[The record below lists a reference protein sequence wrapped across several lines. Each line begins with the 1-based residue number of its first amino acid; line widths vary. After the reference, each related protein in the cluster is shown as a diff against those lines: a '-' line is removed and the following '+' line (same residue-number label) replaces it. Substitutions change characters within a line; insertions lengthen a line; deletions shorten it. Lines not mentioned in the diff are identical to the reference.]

1 MSRTSVLLP
10 AVAGAWYPAGRDEL
24 AGLVDRLIDEARTRA
39 STRAAS
45 VTALVAPHAGYAYSG
60 AVAASAFH
68 RVAGQRFDRVV
79 LLGPSHHFGFSG
91 AAVPE
96 AAVAQRT
103 PLGDVPFDEA
113 ALETL
118 RRSAVVRAEDRV
130 FAPEHALES
139 EIPFLQRVLG
149 TDVPIVPILLG
160 GGSTRDDALRLAADL
175 EPLVSASTLV
185 IVSSDFTHYGPRF
198 GYVPFADRVP
208 ERLRE
213 LDLGAAQTIAAGDAA
228 GFARYAD
235 RTGTTICGRRAIDVL
250 LALPAGAGGGTLLE
264 YDTSGRMTGD
274 FGHSVSYASLVFPST
289 VAAAGAP

>member
-1 MSRTSVLLP
+1 MSGTSVLLP

-24 AGLVDRLIDEARTRA
+24 AGAVDRLLDEAGARA
-39 STRAAS
+39 PAS
-45 VTALVAPHAGYAYSG
+45 GAGVVALVAPHAGYAYSG

-68 RVAGQRFDRVV
+68 RIAGMRFDRVV
-79 LLGPSHHFGFSG
+79 LLGPSHHFGFRG

-96 AAVAQRT
+96 SAVAQRT

-113 ALETL
+113 ALLSL
-118 RRSAVVRAEDRV
+118 RRSAVVRADDRA

-149 TDVPIVPILLG
+149 SDVPIVPILLG
-160 GGSTRDDALRLAADL
+160 GGATRDDAVRLAADL
-175 EPLVSASTLV
+175 TPLVSPGTLV
-185 IVSSDFTHYGPRF
+185 VVSSDFTHYGPRF
-198 GYVPFADRVP
+198 GYVPFVEHVP

-213 LDLGAAQTIAAGDAA
+213 LDLGAAKTIAAGDAV

-250 LALPAGAGGGTLLE
+250 LALPAGACGGTLIE

-274 FGHSVSYASLVFPST
+274 FGHSVSYAALTFPAT
-289 VAAAGAP
+289 GAGVA